1 MSTEANKKRAVKDIV
16 GFRPKSL
23 APVINIWLERNPHL
37 DISDLVRDSLRKNP
51 DLKKLAGKRYAHL
64 VAA

>member
-1 MSTEANKKRAVKDIV
+1 MSTEANNKRAVKEIV

-23 APVINIWLERNPHL
+23 APVINIWLEKNPHL
-37 DISDLVRDSLRKNP
+37 DISDLMRESIRRNP
-51 DLKKLAGKRYAHL
+51 ELKKLAGKRYAHL